1 MLLFAKTYKGVII
14 DQDGKNRHIGFLT
27 FPIKKKKNE
36 NLVGQFFSSPVF

>member
-27 FPIKKKKNE
+27 FPIKKIIE
-36 NLVGQFFSSPVF
+36 NQVGQFFSPPVF